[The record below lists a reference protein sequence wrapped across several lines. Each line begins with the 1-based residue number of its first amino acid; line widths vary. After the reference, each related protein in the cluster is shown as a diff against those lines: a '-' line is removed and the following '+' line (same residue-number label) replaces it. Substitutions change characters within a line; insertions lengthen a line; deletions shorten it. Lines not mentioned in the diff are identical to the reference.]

1 MIIEICATS
10 LKSIINAQNAGA
22 NRIELCQEYLI
33 GGITPSLT
41 FTLESIQNSRI
52 PINILIR
59 PRGGDFIFTDE
70 EFDIMIKSIHNFKNY
85 NINGFV
91 VGFLN
96 ENNKLDPN
104 RLAQF
109 RDITKGYELIFHRAF
124 DYLNNQD
131 ESLELLI
138 ENKFDRILCSGS
150 TTDSEQGIK
159 RLIYLKKRS
168 NERISIMPGGGV
180 NLRNFNLFKAS
191 NFNEIHLSAIDK
203 NISLDSNYDIIRQIV
218 EMSKQSVSYTHLTLP
233 TSDLV

>member
-33 GGITPSLT
+33 GGVTPSLT
-41 FTLESIQNSRI
+41 FTLESIQNSCI

-59 PRGGDFIFTDE
+59 PRGGDFIFTEE

-96 ENNKLDPN
+96 EKNKLDSN

-109 RDITKGYELIFHRAF
+109 RDVTKGYELIFHRAF

-150 TTDSEQGIK
+150 TTDSEQGLK
-159 RLIYLKKRS
+159 RLIYLKKKS
-168 NERISIMPGGGV
+168 KERISIMPGGGV

-218 EMSKQSVSYTHLTLP
+218 EMSKQ
-233 TSDLV
+233 

>member
-1 MIIEICATS
+1 MIIEICATTLNS
-10 LKSIINAQNAGA
+10 VINAQDAGA
-22 NRIELCQEYLI
+22 DRIELCQEYLI
-33 GGITPSLT
+33 GGVTPSLT

-59 PRGGDFIFTDE
+59 PRGGDFIFTEE
-70 EFDIMIKSIHNFKNY
+70 EFETMIESIYNFKNY

-96 ENNKLDPN
+96 ENNKLDSN

-109 RDITKGYELIFHRAF
+109 RDITKGYQLIFHRAF

-150 TTDSEQGIK
+150 TTDSEQGLK
-159 RLIYLKKRS
+159 RLIYLKKIAK
-168 NERISIMPGGGV
+168 NKISIMPGGGV
-180 NLRNFNLFKAS
+180 NLINFNLFKTS
-191 NFNEIHLSAIDK
+191 SFNEIHLSAIDK

-218 EMSKQSVSYTHLTLP
+218 EMSK
-233 TSDLV
+233 

>member
-1 MIIEICATS
+1 MIIEICATTLNS
-10 LKSIINAQNAGA
+10 VINAQDAGA
-22 NRIELCQEYLI
+22 DRIELCQEYLI
-33 GGITPSLT
+33 GGVTPSLT

-59 PRGGDFIFTDE
+59 PRGGDFIFTEE
-70 EFDIMIKSIHNFKNY
+70 EFETMIESIYNFKNY

-96 ENNKLDPN
+96 ENNKLDSN

-150 TTDSEQGIK
+150 TTDSEQGLK
-159 RLIYLKKRS
+159 RLIYLKKIAK
-168 NERISIMPGGGV
+168 NKISIMPGGGV

-191 NFNEIHLSAIDK
+191 HFNEIHLSAIDK

-218 EMSKQSVSYTHLTLP
+218 EMSKQ
-233 TSDLV
+233 

>member
-1 MIIEICATS
+1 MIIEICATTLNS
-10 LKSIINAQNAGA
+10 VINAQDAGA
-22 NRIELCQEYLI
+22 DRIELCQEYLI
-33 GGITPSLT
+33 GGVTPSLT
-41 FTLESIQNSRI
+41 CTLESIQNSRI

-59 PRGGDFIFTDE
+59 PRGGDFIFTEE
-70 EFDIMIKSIHNFKNY
+70 EFETMIESIYNFKNY

-96 ENNKLDPN
+96 ENNKLDSN

-150 TTDSEQGIK
+150 TTDSEQGLK
-159 RLIYLKKRS
+159 RLIYLKKIAK
-168 NERISIMPGGGV
+168 NKISIMPGGGV

-191 NFNEIHLSAIDK
+191 HFNEIHLSAIDK

-218 EMSKQSVSYTHLTLP
+218 EMSKQ
-233 TSDLV
+233 

>member
-1 MIIEICATS
+1 MIIEICATTLNS
-10 LKSIINAQNAGA
+10 VINAQDAGA
-22 NRIELCQEYLI
+22 DRIELCQEYLI
-33 GGITPSLT
+33 GGITPSQT
-41 FTLESIQNSRI
+41 FTLDSIENSRI

-59 PRGGDFIFTDE
+59 PRGGDFNFTDE
-70 EFDIMIKSIHNFKNY
+70 EFDTMIESIYNFKNY
-85 NINGFV
+85 NVNGFV

-96 ENNKLDPN
+96 ENNKLDSN

-150 TTDSEQGIK
+150 TTDSEQGLK
-159 RLIYLKKRS
+159 RLIYLKKIAK
-168 NERISIMPGGGV
+168 NKISIMPGGGV

-191 NFNEIHLSAIDK
+191 HFNEIHLSAIDK

-218 EMSKQSVSYTHLTLP
+218 EMSKQ
-233 TSDLV
+233 

>member
-33 GGITPSLT
+33 GGVTPSLT

-96 ENNKLDPN
+96 ENNKLDSN

-150 TTDSEQGIK
+150 TTDSEQGLK

-218 EMSKQSVSYTHLTLP
+218 EMSKQ
-233 TSDLV
+233 